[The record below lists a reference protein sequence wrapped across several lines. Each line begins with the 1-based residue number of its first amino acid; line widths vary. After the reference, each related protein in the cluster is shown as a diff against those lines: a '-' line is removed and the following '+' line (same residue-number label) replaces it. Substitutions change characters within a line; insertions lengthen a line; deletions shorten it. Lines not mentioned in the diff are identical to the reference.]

1 MIHELK
7 TLPEYFEAAQKRE
20 KNFEVRKDDRP
31 FEVGDFLALNEWS
44 EDLGYTGRC
53 MLFEITYILDNPDY
67 CKDGYVILGIAPRRI
82 AGASA
87 LTDQSA
93 QCVSVYGRKGDTDG
107 VCWQG
112 KAGTAQGDL
121 CRTVR
126 NLS

>member
-53 MLFEITYILDNPDY
+53 MLFEITYILDNPQY
-67 CKDGYVILGIAPRRI
+67 CKEGYVTLGIVPRCI
-82 AGASA
+82 AGAVPMAGVDSYY
-87 LTDQSA
+87 
-93 QCVSVYGRKGDTDG
+93 VSVYDR
-107 VCWQG
+107 
-112 KAGTAQGDL
+112 KAG
-121 CRTVR
+121 
-126 NLS
+126 

>member
-53 MLFEITYILDNPDY
+53 MLFEITYILRNPDY
-67 CKDGYVILGIAPRRI
+67 CKDGFATLSISPLFVSGTSAGIICRDSYDVA
-82 AGASA
+82 
-87 LTDQSA
+87 
-93 QCVSVYGRKGDTDG
+93 VYDR
-107 VCWQG
+107 
-112 KAGTAQGDL
+112 KAG
-121 CRTVR
+121 
-126 NLS
+126 